1 MSANDGGRKQA
12 RIADRREREED
23 GRMEGGCQAKDQ
35 TRTVEDEDTGTLING
50 TRGKQTMTT
59 KTAAGAA
66 SDGRTDSYPQSERAS
81 ARFVARLLGMR

>member
-35 TRTVEDEDTGTLING
+35 TVEDEDTGTLING

-59 KTAAGAA
+59 KTVA
-66 SDGRTDSYPQSERAS
+66 SDGLIST
-81 ARFVARLLGMR
+81 

>member
-1 MSANDGGRKQA
+1 
-12 RIADRREREED
+12 
-23 GRMEGGCQAKDQ
+23 MEGGCQAKDQ
-35 TRTVEDEDTGTLING
+35 TVEDEDTGTLING